1 MCTPKPLMLWTSDK
15 NEFSDAE
22 GKVTY
27 NMSTS
32 EKTTS
37 PIGKPD
43 AATGIYR
50 HGFGLKGQVSDEIT
64 GDYTSEIID
73 CFRQHEYHLT
83 LPQIDLYLAKEFG
96 FCYGVDKAIDYAYQT
111 RRRFPD
117 RRIFLTTEI
126 IHNPRVNRKLME
138 MGVEFLNGQYSN
150 GLGYDDVK
158 PDDVVL
164 LPAFGASVSEVE
176 HLRQK
181 GCTLVDTTCGSVIHV
196 WKRVEK
202 YAKEGYTA
210 IIHGKYSHEETI
222 GTSSRVTQ
230 FPGGQYIVVRD
241 KDEAQIVCDFIR
253 GTVPAEVIRSKFE
266 KAVSPGFDP
275 EQHLQRVGVAN
286 QTTMLS
292 SESLEIG
299 DMVKEAMVDRY
310 GEPALGDHFR
320 SFDTIC
326 SATQERQDAVQELVR
341 QNLDLILV
349 VGGFNSSNTT
359 HLIEIAS
366 QHTRAFH
373 IEDVSNI
380 LPTGEL
386 RHQNWEN
393 HALETA
399 QNWLPNLPARV
410 GFTAGASTPNRAVGD
425 VILKVIEM
433 LGLSSELAAVCK
445 PPAPVEI

>member
-1 MCTPKPLMLWTSDK
+1 MATD
-15 NEFSDAE
+15 
-22 GKVTY
+22 
-27 NMSTS
+27 
-32 EKTTS
+32 EKILSSRS

-50 HGFGLKGQVSDEIT
+50 HGFGLKGDVSGEIQS
-64 GDYTSEIID
+64 DYTSEIID
-73 CFRQHEYHLT
+73 CFRANNFEMHLDG
-83 LPQIDLYLAKEFG
+83 LDLYLAREFG

-126 IHNPRVNRKLME
+126 IHNPRVNRRLMD
-138 MGVEFLNGQYSN
+138 MDVKFLTGQYSQ
-150 GLGYDDVK
+150 GVSYDDVQ

-176 HLRQK
+176 LLRER

-202 YAKEGYTA
+202 YAREGFTA
-210 IIHGKYSHEETI
+210 VIHGKYSHEETI

-230 FPGGQYIVVRD
+230 FEDGHYIVVRD
-241 KDEAQIVCDFIR
+241 KDEAQLVCDFIE
-253 GTVPAEVIRSKFE
+253 GKVSTDVISETFSN
-266 KAVSPGFDP
+266 AVSKGFDP
-275 EQHLQRVGVAN
+275 VNHLQRVGVAN

-292 SESLEIG
+292 SESLEIA
-299 DMVKEAMVDRY
+299 DMLKDSMGRQY
-310 GEPALGDHFR
+310 GEDALDEHFR

-326 SATQERQDAVQELVR
+326 SATQERQDAVQEMVKR
-341 QNLDLILV
+341 DLDLIIV

-373 IEDVSNI
+373 IEDISHIISATELQHKRWNSSEVETETGWLDP
-380 LPTGEL
+380 LP
-386 RHQNWEN
+386 R
-393 HALETA
+393 
-399 QNWLPNLPARV
+399 RI
-410 GFTAGASTPNRAVGD
+410 GFTAGASTPNRAVGN
-425 VILKVIEM
+425 VIYRIVEL
-433 LGLSSELAAVCK
+433 LGREADFRQHCGEAPAV
-445 PPAPVEI
+445 